1 MPLGLLLA
9 HRPTPAT
16 MAPDTGFPLADA
28 QNDFLRARRRQAL
41 SSLAGRL
48 RRTPDDVGLIL
59 PFEEVVA
66 ALGRTGERTVGL
78 ETIRLESV
86 VGTVDRTG
94 DFDRQFRPTS
104 SRVRS
109 RWESIAQAERRG
121 AAMPPISVYRVG
133 GLHFVRDG
141 HHRVSVARA
150 LGRTLIDAHVTEVS
164 TRLAPTEA
172 MTVGDL
178 PLKSHERIFLER
190 VPLSPE
196 QAVRIGL
203 ADPWDYAVLAEGVE
217 AWGFRLMQDRRAMMD
232 RGEVADAWF
241 EEEYAPVVELLR
253 DADLLGSGTEA
264 EAYMR
269 LAGDRYRLL
278 RTHSWSDEV
287 IARLREVRG

>member
-1 MPLGLLLA
+1 MS
-9 HRPTPAT
+9 
-16 MAPDTGFPLADA
+16 PDTGFPLADA

-41 SSLAGRL
+41 ARLAERL
-48 RRTPDDVGLIL
+48 RRTPDDVGVIL

-66 ALGRTGERTVGL
+66 ALGRTGERSLGL
-78 ETIRLESV
+78 QAIPLESI

-121 AAMPPISVYRVG
+121 TAMPPISVHRVG
-133 GLHFVRDG
+133 ELHFVRDG

-150 LGRTLIDAHVTEVS
+150 RGRANIDAYVTEVL
-164 TRLAPTEA
+164 TTLEPGAA
-172 MTVGDL
+172 MTIGDL
-178 PLKSHERIFLER
+178 PLKSHERLFLER

-196 QAVRIGL
+196 QAARITL
-203 ADPWDYAVLAEGVE
+203 SDPWRYAELAEGVE
-217 AWGFRLMQDRRAMMD
+217 AWGFRLFADRGSMMD
-232 RGEVADAWF
+232 RRSVAETWF
-241 EEEYAPVVELLR
+241 EQEFCPVVELLR
-253 DADLLGSGTEA
+253 DADLLGAGGGGSEA

-269 LAGDRYRLL
+269 VARDRYRLL

-287 IARLREVRG
+287 IARLRESRR